1 MFPLIPS
8 FQVIT
13 SKSLVNDP
21 ALDSSTSRVTHE
33 GSINSEEKSNSTD
46 QLIINR
52 NHQAPSINKIIATN
66 LAIFPHRYKHRIQM
80 MRKVSLI
87 LSLLA
92 TTTNAFVVTHNS
104 PLTRAVGMSSLN
116 AFDPAHIFEGAISVM
131 ADASDAADA
140 VTSSSDYIPGTS
152 GEVSYSRASYY
163 TILGLYLLSFPGLF
177 STISRSTKAKVKRKT
192 FVT

>member
-1 MFPLIPS
+1 
-8 FQVIT
+8 
-13 SKSLVNDP
+13 
-21 ALDSSTSRVTHE
+21 
-33 GSINSEEKSNSTD
+33 
-46 QLIINR
+46 
-52 NHQAPSINKIIATN
+52 
-66 LAIFPHRYKHRIQM
+66 

-104 PLTRAVGMSSLN
+104 PLAVATTRAVGMSSLN